1 MSDIMNTTPRWCEA
15 YDSLDRNELHEDNR
29 CKMYEGFYN
38 CFGFDFME
46 SHYSLP
52 EVIQNEIDMITNMK
66 RNLKNLIKEEKVLS
80 MEEYNDIIRVDKDD
94 LKEFRD
100 DICNLKKFRKGM
112 AYIYMSDKYKYD
124 DNPKKLLKD
133 IWTERF
139 KYTTI
144 KKQADAVLNDKI
156 ETTPEQKKLIE
167 EYEKNRQD
175 KGLEQQIPL
184 YLYRQGSG
192 TSAMFGFCPVCYDI
206 THHGFPE
213 GRVPCCMSS
222 YTKCKGW
229 NPVNKKQHEVHN
241 LLHGKD
247 EYFQSPGN
255 IIRHED

>member
-1 MSDIMNTTPRWCEA
+1 MSDIINDMPRFNEPFA
-15 YDSLDRNELHEDNR
+15 ILDTIEPKEDEV
-29 CKMYEGFYN
+29 CKGYIEFYKGY
-38 CFGFDFME
+38 GFDFME
-46 SHYSLP
+46 THDSLQDI
-52 EVIQNEIDMITNMK
+52 IQTWEDMITNMK
-66 RNLKNLIKEEKVLS
+66 RKLKNLIKEKVLS
-80 MEEYNDIIRVDKDD
+80 KEEYNGIIRVDKDD

-100 DICNLKKFRKGM
+100 GICNSVKFRKGM
-112 AYIYMSDKYKYD
+112 AYIYMGNKYND
-124 DNPKKLLKD
+124 DNLEKLLKD

-139 KYTTI
+139 KYITI
-144 KKQADAVLNDKI
+144 IEQADAVINEKI
-156 ETTPEQKKLIE
+156 DTTPEQKKLIE

-229 NPVNKKQHEVHN
+229 DPVNKKQHEVHN
-241 LLHGKD
+241 LLYGAD
-247 EYFQSPGN
+247 EYFQAPGN